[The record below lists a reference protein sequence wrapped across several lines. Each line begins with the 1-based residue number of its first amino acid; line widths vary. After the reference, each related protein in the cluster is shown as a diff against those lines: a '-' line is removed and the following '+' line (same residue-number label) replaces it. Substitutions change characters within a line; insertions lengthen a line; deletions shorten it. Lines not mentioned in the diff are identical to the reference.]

1 MGTTRPW
8 VVFGAM
14 KQHNSPGEL
23 RLVEEGR
30 HSTVG
35 GEKQSQ
41 QRSLRQGQPVKMQ
54 ENQEECGVLLAG

>member
-1 MGTTRPW
+1 M
-8 VVFGAM
+8 
-14 KQHNSPGEL
+14 NLPGEL

-35 GEKQSQ
+35 DEKQSQ
-41 QRSLRQGQPVKMQ
+41 QRSLRRGQSVKTQ